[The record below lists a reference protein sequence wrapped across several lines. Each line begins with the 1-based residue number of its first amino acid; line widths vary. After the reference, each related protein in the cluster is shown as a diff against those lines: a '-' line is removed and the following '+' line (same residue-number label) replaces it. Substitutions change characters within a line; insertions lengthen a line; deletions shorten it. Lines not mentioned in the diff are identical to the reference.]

1 MKARAI
7 IERGDD
13 GTYGIYLDED
23 DLDHLII
30 GDGNTIQEAIEDFHL
45 CKDEM
50 REYYEETGK
59 IFPELE
65 FVFQLAEETE
75 NTSQSTS
82 KTSPQLEFA

>member
-50 REYYEETGK
+50 KAYYEE
-59 IFPELE
+59 
-65 FVFQLAEETE
+65 
-75 NTSQSTS
+75 S
-82 KTSPQLEFA
+82 